1 MTIVEIL
8 SLIIIIMLILYCGLT
23 VYLINKHAKERQQ
36 LLNRIMAKDYQ
47 EYINYKRDDKP
58 TASRN
63 FITKYRDDYKNNKNN
78 KNNKLKFYSEAGDE

>member
-1 MTIVEIL
+1 MAIEI
-8 SLIIIIMLILYCGLT
+8 ILLFVAMILLYNGFILFLLNT
-23 VYLINKHAKERQQ
+23 HAKEKQQ

-63 FITKYRDDYKNNKNN
+63 FLTKYQNDYKNNKNN

>member
-1 MTIVEIL
+1 MAIEI
-8 SLIIIIMLILYCGLT
+8 ILLFVAMILLYNGFILF
-23 VYLINKHAKERQQ
+23 LINAHAKERQQ

>member
-1 MTIVEIL
+1 MAIEIILLFVATILLYNGFIL
-8 SLIIIIMLILYCGLT
+8 FLL
-23 VYLINKHAKERQQ
+23 NAHAKEKQQ

-47 EYINYKRDDKP
+47 EYISFKEDNKP

-63 FITKYRDDYKNNKNN
+63 FLTKYQNDYKNN